1 MRTQASRRLS
11 DRRRYRSVREHRQ
24 RAQHMHAITKL
35 SQEAQQLAASDTII
49 HYPAFGAT
57 PYDRAPDER
66 APADNTP
73 ADNAPDGHPPQEA
86 ELAEIRHA
94 VHEAQWRGA
103 PLSETAPPSAD
114 GSEAAR
120 DRIQALIAAEV
131 KAALEEMAPQIV
143 SQTLITLLSQK
154 TDKPRS
160 DDG

>member
-73 ADNAPDGHPPQEA
+73 ADNAPDGHPPKRQSSQ
-86 ELAEIRHA
+86 R
-94 VHEAQWRGA
+94 
-103 PLSETAPPSAD
+103 PPRCA
-114 GSEAAR
+114 
-120 DRIQALIAAEV
+120 
-131 KAALEEMAPQIV
+131 
-143 SQTLITLLSQK
+143 
-154 TDKPRS
+154 
-160 DDG
+160 

>member
-1 MRTQASRRLS
+1 MRTQPSRRLS

-24 RAQHMHAITKL
+24 RAQYMHAITKL

-57 PYDRAPDER
+57 PYDRAPADTG
-66 APADNTP
+66 PADTGQ
-73 ADNAPDGHPPQEA
+73 DRHPPQEA
-86 ELAEIRHA
+86 GLAEIRHA
-94 VHEAQWRGA
+94 VHDAQKRGKAPSEAD
-103 PLSETAPPSAD
+103 PSSAD

>member
-1 MRTQASRRLS
+1 MRTQPSRRLS

-57 PYDRAPDER
+57 PYDRAPADTG
-66 APADNTP
+66 PADTGQ
-73 ADNAPDGHPPQEA
+73 DRHPPQEA
-86 ELAEIRHA
+86 GLAEIRHA
-94 VHEAQWRGA
+94 VHDAQKRGKAPSEAA
-103 PLSETAPPSAD
+103 PSSAD

>member
-1 MRTQASRRLS
+1 MRAQPSRRLS

-49 HYPAFGAT
+49 HYPAFGAA
-57 PYDRAPDER
+57 PYDR
-66 APADNTP
+66 APADNTSAHNTP
-73 ADNAPDGHPPQEA
+73 ADTGPDGHPPQDA

-94 VHEAQWRGA
+94 VHEAQRRGKA
-103 PLSETAPPSAD
+103 PSEAAPSSAD

-120 DRIQALIAAEV
+120 DRIQALIATEV

-160 DDG
+160 EDG

>member
-73 ADNAPDGHPPQEA
+73 DGHPPQEA
-86 ELAEIRHA
+86 GLAEIRHA
-94 VHEAQWRGA
+94 VHEAERRGA
-103 PLSETAPPSAD
+103 PSSETAPSSAD

>member
-35 SQEAQQLAASDTII
+35 SQEAQKLAASDTII

-66 APADNTP
+66 APADNTSS
-73 ADNAPDGHPPQEA
+73 DNAPDGQPPQEA

-94 VHEAQWRGA
+94 VHEAQRRSTT
-103 PLSETAPPSAD
+103 PSETAPSSAD

>member
-1 MRTQASRRLS
+1 MRTQPSRRLS

-24 RAQHMHAITKL
+24 RAQHMHAIAKL

-57 PYDRAPDER
+57 PYDRAPADTG
-66 APADNTP
+66 PADTGP
-73 ADNAPDGHPPQEA
+73 ADTSQDRHPPQEA
-86 ELAEIRHA
+86 GLAEIRHA
-94 VHEAQWRGA
+94 VHDAQKRGKAPSEAA
-103 PLSETAPPSAD
+103 PSSAD

>member
-57 PYDRAPDER
+57 PYDRAPADTG
-66 APADNTP
+66 PADTGQ
-73 ADNAPDGHPPQEA
+73 DRHPPQEA
-86 ELAEIRHA
+86 GLAEIRHA
-94 VHEAQWRGA
+94 VHDAQKRGKAPSEAA
-103 PLSETAPPSAD
+103 PSSAD

-160 DDG
+160 NDE

>member
-57 PYDRAPDER
+57 PYDRAPADTG
-66 APADNTP
+66 PADTGQ
-73 ADNAPDGHPPQEA
+73 DRHPPQEA
-86 ELAEIRHA
+86 GLAEIRHA
-94 VHEAQWRGA
+94 VHDAQKRGKAPSEAA
-103 PLSETAPPSAD
+103 PSSAD

>member
-11 DRRRYRSVREHRQ
+11 DRRRYHSVREHRQ
-24 RAQHMHAITKL
+24 RAQHMNAITKL

-57 PYDRAPDER
+57 PYDRAP
-66 APADNTP
+66 
-73 ADNAPDGHPPQEA
+73 ADNAPADTSQDRHPPQEA
-86 ELAEIRHA
+86 GLAEIRHA
-94 VHEAQWRGA
+94 VHDAQKRGT
-103 PLSETAPPSAD
+103 PPSETAPSSAD

-160 DDG
+160 NDG

>member
-11 DRRRYRSVREHRQ
+11 DKRRYRSVREHRQ

-57 PYDRAPDER
+57 PYDG
-66 APADNTP
+66 
-73 ADNAPDGHPPQEA
+73 APDGHPPQEA

-94 VHEAQWRGA
+94 VHEAQRRGKA
-103 PLSETAPPSAD
+103 PSEAAPASAD

>member
-1 MRTQASRRLS
+1 MRTQPSRRLS

-57 PYDRAPDER
+57 PYDRAPADTG
-66 APADNTP
+66 PADTGQ
-73 ADNAPDGHPPQEA
+73 DRHPPQEA
-86 ELAEIRHA
+86 GLAEIRHA
-94 VHEAQWRGA
+94 VHDAQKRGKAPSEAA
-103 PLSETAPPSAD
+103 PSSAD

-154 TDKPRS
+154 TDRPRS

>member
-57 PYDRAPDER
+57 PYDRAP
-66 APADNTP
+66 ADNTP

-103 PLSETAPPSAD
+103 PSSETAPSSAD

-154 TDKPRS
+154 ADKPRS

>member
-57 PYDRAPDER
+57 PYDRAP
-66 APADNTP
+66 ADNTP

-103 PLSETAPPSAD
+103 PSSETAPPSAD

>member
-1 MRTQASRRLS
+1 MRTQPSRRLS
-11 DRRRYRSVREHRQ
+11 DRQRYRSVREHRQ

-57 PYDRAPDER
+57 PYDGAPDR
-66 APADNTP
+66 
-73 ADNAPDGHPPQEA
+73 HPPQEPG
-86 ELAEIRHA
+86 LAEIRHA
-94 VHEAQWRGA
+94 VHDAQKRGKAPSEAA
-103 PLSETAPPSAD
+103 ASSAD